1 MYVSVIKFIKLL
13 STPLL
18 LKNLEEK
25 MSSIEQCMFRFD
37 SMVSRSSLDEKSY
50 QRDGV
55 KWAIEHE
62 RGSIRK
68 GGIIADEMGL
78 GKTIVAIGLIYSHVV
93 RRTLIVLPVAL
104 LHQWLN
110 AIKRI
115 ARLTPLLYHGSKRSC
130 ITAQEFAN
138 ANIVITTYDVVTIDA
153 GKDSSLLHTIRW
165 DRVIYDEA
173 HHLRNS
179 STTRHKA
186 CSALTVNISWAITG
200 TPLQNRVN
208 DFYSLCRIIGFE
220 ESMYKTS
227 DKEALKRF
235 TDAYVL
241 KRSKME
247 VGIELPPLTVQDVV
261 VPWTNDTEKQLAVD
275 IHKNLSFSHADSI
288 ADIENLGKRVQYSGN
303 HLVMLNMIRARQ
315 ACVLPSMI
323 FKQESKSANVLK
335 NVSSKLDKVVEML
348 LQRKDNGSGKLVFCQ
363 FIKEIDQIK
372 KALVKGGILLVNT
385 YDGRN
390 SGDKRAFDKA
400 DVLILQI
407 QTGCEGLNL
416 QENFSEV
423 YFVSPNWNPAIEDQA
438 VARCYRIGQQK
449 PVFVYRFVMGDFGD
463 DECLKKTTNI
473 EDYVKQ
479 VQLFKRT
486 TCRTVL

>member
-1 MYVSVIKFIKLL
+1 
-13 STPLL
+13 
-18 LKNLEEK
+18 
-25 MSSIEQCMFRFD
+25 
-37 SMVSRSSLDEKSY
+37 MVARAGLDEKTY

-55 KWAIEHE
+55 KWAIERE
-62 RGSIRK
+62 RSSMGK

-104 LHQWLN
+104 LQQWLH

-115 ARLTPLLYHGSKRSC
+115 SGLTPLLFHGSKRDR
-130 ITAQEFAN
+130 ITAQELAK

-153 GKDSSLLHTIRW
+153 CKDSSLLHTIRW

-186 CSALTVNISWAITG
+186 CGALTVNVSWAITG

-220 ESMYKTS
+220 EGMYKTS

-235 TDAYVL
+235 TDVYIL
-241 KRSKME
+241 KRSKAE
-247 VGIELPPLTVQDVV
+247 VGISLPPLTIQDIV

-275 IHKNLSFSHADSI
+275 IHKNLSFSKANSI
-288 ADIENLGKRVQYSGN
+288 ADINNLGMRVQYSSN

-315 ACVLPSMI
+315 ACVLPGMV
-323 FKQESKSANVLK
+323 FKSTSKSAKVLK
-335 NVSSKLDKVVEML
+335 NVSSKIDLVVDTIL
-348 LQRKDNGSGKLVFCQ
+348 RRKDNGSGKLVFCQ
-363 FIKEIDQIK
+363 FVKEIDQIK
-372 KALVKGGILLVNT
+372 KALMEGGVDLVNT

-449 PVFVYRFVMGDFGD
+449 PVFVYRFVMGKFE
-463 DECLKKTTNI
+463 DEDCLQKTTNI